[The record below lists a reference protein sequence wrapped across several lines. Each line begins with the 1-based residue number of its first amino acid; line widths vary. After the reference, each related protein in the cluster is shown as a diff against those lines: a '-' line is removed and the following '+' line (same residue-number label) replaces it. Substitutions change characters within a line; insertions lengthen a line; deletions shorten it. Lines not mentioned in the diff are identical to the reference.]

1 MQKYFIL
8 QLNENNGKK
17 LFRSY
22 DDVCKKYGNVNIDD
36 YDIVYSGDIDDTR
49 LSEPLL
55 DELFRIFNIS
65 KPDDFHG
72 HSLSVSDI
80 IYVKGT
86 GFYYVDDYGF
96 KKLR

>member
-17 LFRSY
+17 LFQSY
-22 DDVCKKYGNVNIDD
+22 DNICKRYGNVNIDD
-36 YDIVYSGDIDDTR
+36 YDIVYSSDIDDTQ

-55 DELFRIFNIS
+55 DEIFRIFNIGL
-65 KPDDFHG
+65 PTDFKG

-80 IYVKGT
+80 IYVKGK
-86 GFYYVDDYGF
+86 GFYYVDNYGF